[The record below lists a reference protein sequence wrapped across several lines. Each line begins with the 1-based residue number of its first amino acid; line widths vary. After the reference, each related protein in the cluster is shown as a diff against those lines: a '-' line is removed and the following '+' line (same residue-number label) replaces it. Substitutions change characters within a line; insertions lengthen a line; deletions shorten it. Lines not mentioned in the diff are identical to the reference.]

1 MKPLI
6 GITATLRLSDLD
18 GLPRNKHTLRTA
30 YTEAV
35 IAAGGAPV
43 ILPLATEETAR
54 ATVSRLDGLILSG
67 GADIP
72 SEAFGA
78 VPHPNCNYMP
88 VERWKSECLW
98 LRAAEEL
105 GVPVLG
111 ICLGM
116 QVINVAG
123 GGSLIQDLPTER
135 PDAQPHAGPGIGVR
149 HEVLVEKDSW
159 LTGGITIDTPEVAPS
174 LTVMVSSAHH
184 QAVDRLAEG
193 YRVTGRSRDGVIE
206 AIEHDGPPFVA
217 GVQWHPERSPDQS
230 SWLLERFVK
239 VAHEASPAK
248 RADNPIPETRYPKPG
263 VRRGD

>member
-6 GITATLRLSDLD
+6 GITATLRPSDLD
-18 GLPRNKHTLRTA
+18 GLPSNKHTLRTA

-35 IAAGGAPV
+35 IAVGGAPV
-43 ILPLATEETAR
+43 ILPLATEETVR

-78 VPHPNCNYMP
+78 VPHPNCNYVP

-116 QVINVAG
+116 QVINAAG
-123 GGSLIQDLPTER
+123 GGTLIQDLPTER
-135 PDAQPHAGPGIGVR
+135 PGAQPHAGPGIGVR

-159 LTGGITIDTPEVAPS
+159 LAGAPS

-193 YRVTGRSRDGVIE
+193 YRVTARAGDGIIE
-206 AIEHDGPPFVA
+206 AIEYDGPQFIA
-217 GVQWHPERSPDQS
+217 GVQWHPERCLEQS
-230 SWLLERFVK
+230 NWLINAFVK
-239 VAHEASPAK
+239 LAASPHK
-248 RADNPIPETRYPKPG
+248 RRDNPIPDTRYPIPG

>member
-18 GLPRNKHTLRTA
+18 GLPSNKHTLRTA
-30 YTEAV
+30 YTEAI

-54 ATVSRLDGLILSG
+54 ATVSCLDGLILSG
-67 GADIP
+67 GSDIP
-72 SEAFGA
+72 SEAFGF

-88 VERWKSECLW
+88 DERWKSECLW

-123 GGSLIQDLPTER
+123 GGSLIQDLPTAR

-159 LTGGITIDTPEVAPS
+159 LAVAPS
-174 LTVMVSSAHH
+174 LIITVSSAHH
-184 QAVDRLAEG
+184 QAVDRVAEG
-193 YRVTGRSRDGVIE
+193 YRVTGRARDGVIE
-206 AIEHDGPPFVA
+206 AIEHNGLPFVA
-217 GVQWHPERSPDQS
+217 GVQWHPERFPDQPN
-230 SWLLERFVK
+230 WLLERFVK
-239 VAHEASPAK
+239 VAHEASLRK
-248 RADNPIPETRYPKPG
+248 RTGNPIPETRYPIPG
-263 VRRGD
+263 VHRGH